1 MNASGKDR
9 LSSLLLILLLALPGT
24 LRAEERPGAAQR
36 PEPRQVFEE
45 LLKPYQNLNDY
56 TVKIRA
62 EIDIPA
68 IRVPNFTAIL
78 YFKKPDRFHVETRR
92 FAPIPRNSGVFN
104 PFLFDPE
111 KNLLSYLRSENLGG
125 TPADVYRVEPI
136 DGKTP
141 VRYYTVWVGGA
152 PAQILQAESLS
163 FQGTKAQVKISHQ
176 TVAQGGEKWLLP
188 EKARIHLTFPEGAKS
203 PDSLI
208 AKDSPVSGGMRRLDE
223 MSGEGDITITYT
235 DWRVNTGLDDG
246 MFKNGNN
253 K

>member
-1 MNASGKDR
+1 MKASGKDR
-9 LSSLLLILLLALPGT
+9 LSSLLLILFLALPVQSP
-24 LRAEERPGAAQR
+24 AEERPGTAQR

-45 LLKPYQNLNDY
+45 ILKPYRNLNDY

-62 EIDIPA
+62 EISIPA
-68 IRVPNFTAIL
+68 IRVPNFTATL
-78 YFKKPDRFHVETRR
+78 SFKKPDRFHVETRR

-111 KNLLSYLRSENLGG
+111 RNLITYLRTENPGG
-125 TPADVYRVEPI
+125 TPADIYRVEPI

-141 VRYYTVWVGGA
+141 VRYYTIWVGGM
-152 PAQILQAESLS
+152 PAQILQVESLS
-163 FQGTKAQVKISHQ
+163 FQGTKALVKISHQ
-176 TVAQGGEKWLLP
+176 TVAQGDEKWLLP
-188 EKARIHLTFPEGAKS
+188 GKTHIHLTFPEGAKS

-235 DWRVNTGLDDG
+235 DWRINTGLDDSL
-246 MFKNGNN
+246 FKE
-253 K
+253 